1 MEIEFN
7 ELLSAVED
15 EKVRRWLWNQLP
27 ERSRLEGDSEN
38 YVITSLRLVYDPP
51 CDEWIESL

>member
-1 MEIEFN
+1 MDFN

-27 ERSRLEGDSEN
+27 ERTRLEGDSEN
-38 YVITSLRLVYDPP
+38 YVVESLRLIFDPP
-51 CDEWIESL
+51 CEEWLESL